1 MPRGHHSTT
10 LSRLHVARSL
20 LLLSF
25 LLTATEDG
33 ASHLQNTHHPG
44 CHMGR
49 ETSPAPCQR
58 GRTAG
63 TTRDS
68 QARSI
73 SSPLQALDSKPVCT
87 MHSDSSPFNLSFISP
102 HCLQNV
108 WWSPAQLPWSDGQT
122 LMGRSPDPP
131 WLGPPVPRAG
141 AMRWALWSHLLPGM
155 RAARAEFLDPLLPRD
170 KLLLRTQEKGG
181 PHFVAVVTLQCGS

>member
-1 MPRGHHSTT
+1 MQTGPARWALSIPKEPGARVPRGHHSTT

-108 WWSPAQLPWSDGQT
+108 WRSPAQLPWSDGQNSNGSLSRPT
-122 LMGRSPDPP
+122 LAGPSCATCRGHAVGTVVSPTPGD
-131 WLGPPVPRAG
+131 AG
-141 AMRWALWSHLLPGM
+141 S
-155 RAARAEFLDPLLPRD
+155 
-170 KLLLRTQEKGG
+170 Q
-181 PHFVAVVTLQCGS
+181 S